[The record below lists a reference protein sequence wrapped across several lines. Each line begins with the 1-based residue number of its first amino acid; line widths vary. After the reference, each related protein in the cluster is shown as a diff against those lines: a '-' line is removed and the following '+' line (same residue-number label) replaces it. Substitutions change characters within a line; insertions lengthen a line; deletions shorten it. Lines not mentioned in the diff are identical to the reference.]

1 FASYLEQARAAII
14 DHEDSLAALA
24 TANAYF
30 DLALN
35 IHPNDPELLL
45 ERQLTEAY
53 LTAQQNF
60 IDGDWDAVIDNLELV
75 YENDKEY
82 ANGTATQTLYDAYM
96 RRGRKSIANGVYE
109 SAIEDFQ
116 RASEIAGDSP
126 EAKLQ
131 VYWALIEMADVYGI
145 LGEYEKADNLYH
157 HAVEWVGFREIVQD
171 THPELVVLL
180 DEAERYA
187 GIEWFRTAYRLY
199 KRVLP
204 AEDLIY
210 SAVYHD
216 VQEGDY
222 LTQLASQYRT
232 TVEAIL
238 SANELADPG
247 DIHTG
252 QRILIPVLRGE
263 E

>member
-1 FASYLEQARAAII
+1 M
-14 DHEDSLAALA
+14 
-24 TANAYF
+24 
-30 DLALN
+30 
-35 IHPNDPELLL
+35 
-45 ERQLTEAY
+45 ERQLTRAY